1 MGKELDILAILDE
14 NTALKTTLAEYK
26 VVFAKMEEKI
36 TKLEQLVAS
45 YQVKKDSHNSSL
57 PPSTDL
63 VKPNQSLRPK
73 KSERKR
79 GGQIGHKGSSLK
91 MSDTPDEL
99 IVIEPQFC
107 NKCGNDLSDI
117 GSIFDSRRQV
127 IEIPPVNPLYIEYR
141 SFKKICTC
149 GHSQV
154 SHYPETVTNHIQYG
168 ASVQAIIAYE
178 SVRQYTPFKRLRE
191 KLSFLYKLDLSEGT
205 IRNIL
210 HSMALKA
217 SPVYDFIQT
226 QVGKASVV
234 GGDETGVKVG
244 GQKHWAWVYQTKLM
258 TFIAI
263 LASRGQDAVRE
274 LFGRGFENAVLV
286 SDRWQVQL
294 NTFAK
299 GHQLCMSHLLRD
311 LNYLIE
317 FEKTP
322 WAQKILELFLK
333 ALDLKKQTDGYYG
346 PNPKVLEIEQSL
358 DALLLENLDQEK
370 QHKTYVFQKAILKN
384 REYLF
389 QFLYY
394 PDVPPDNNASERAV
408 RNLKVKQKVSGQFNG
423 GQQDFAVLRSVI
435 DTIIKLQ
442 GNLFQTLLLIAN
454 YKPDPI
460 VAE

>member
-1 MGKELDILAILDE
+1 MGKELDILAILAE
-14 NTALKTTLAEYK
+14 NAALKATLAEYK
-26 VVFAKMEEKI
+26 VLFAMMEEKI

-63 VKPNQSLRPK
+63 VKPNQSLRPR

-91 MSDTPDEL
+91 MSDTPDQI

-117 GSIFDSRRQV
+117 ESSLDSRRQV
-127 IEIPPVNPLYIEYR
+127 IEIPPVNPLYIEYQ

-149 GHSQV
+149 GHCQV

-178 SVRQYTPFKRLRE
+178 SVRQYTPFKRLKE
-191 KLSFLYKLDLSEGT
+191 KLSFLYKLELSEGT
-205 IRNIL
+205 IRNVL
-210 HSMALKA
+210 HSMA
-217 SPVYDFIQT
+217 
-226 QVGKASVV
+226 
-234 GGDETGVKVG
+234 
-244 GQKHWAWVYQTKLM
+244 
-258 TFIAI
+258 
-263 LASRGQDAVRE
+263 
-274 LFGRGFENAVLV
+274 
-286 SDRWQVQL
+286 
-294 NTFAK
+294 
-299 GHQLCMSHLLRD
+299 HLLRD
-311 LNYLIE
+311 LNYLIAL
-317 FEKTP
+317 EKTP
-322 WAQKILELFLK
+322 WAQMILELFQK
-333 ALDLKKQTDGYYG
+333 AL
-346 PNPKVLEIEQSL
+346 
-358 DALLLENLDQEK
+358 
-370 QHKTYVFQKAILKN
+370 LKN

-394 PDVPPDNNASERAV
+394 RDVPPDNNASERAV

-423 GQQDFAVLRSVI
+423 AQQDFAVLRSVI